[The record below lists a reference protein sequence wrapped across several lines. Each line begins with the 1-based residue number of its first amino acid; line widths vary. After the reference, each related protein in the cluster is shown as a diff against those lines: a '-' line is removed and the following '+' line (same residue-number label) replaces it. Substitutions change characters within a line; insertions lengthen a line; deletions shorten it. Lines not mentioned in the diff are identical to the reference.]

1 MDSNSERGPE
11 IIDAHQDFVR
21 HIEQG
26 AARMRVLS
34 AVTLVVAAVLALA
47 YVSQLVLPLTG
58 TTTVSV
64 NLTDPFNVATE
75 LVVLVLAV
83 VWLYVGVQDFRFSS
97 RMRREIF
104 EARSKEQQV
113 QDRIS

>member
-1 MDSNSERGPE
+1 MGSESERGPE
-11 IIDAHQDFVR
+11 IIDAYQDLVR

-26 AARMRVLS
+26 ATRMRVLS
-34 AVTLVVAAVLALA
+34 TLTSIVAAVLAVA
-47 YVSQLVLPLTG
+47 YVSQLILPLTG

-75 LVVLVLAV
+75 LAVFALAF
-83 VWLYVGVQDFRFSS
+83 VWLYVGIQDFRFSS
-97 RMRREIF
+97 KMRREIL